1 MLRELYVKI
10 LNWAGHK
17 YSVYVLAVVSF
28 LEASI
33 FPIPPDAILLTVC
46 LSRPNRSLW
55 YALVCSLFSVL
66 GAVLGYFIGLTLWS
80 AVDVFFFNYMFSEN
94 AFLYVRN
101 LYHENSFLAILTAAF
116 TPIPFKVFT
125 IAAGVFKISL
135 ADLVIASAIGRSARF
150 FIEGGLF
157 YLFGPSIKTF
167 IDRYF
172 NLLTVIVTLLII
184 AAIIAYNLLKK

>member
-1 MLRELYVKI
+1 MLRELYVRI
-10 LNWAGHK
+10 LKWAEHK
-17 YSVYVLAVVSF
+17 YSLYVLAGVSF

-33 FPIPPDAILLTVC
+33 FPIPPDPILLTIC
-46 LSRPNRSLW
+46 LSRPKRSLW
-55 YALVCSLFSVL
+55 YAFICSLFSVL

-80 AVDVFFFNYMFSEN
+80 AVDGFFFNYIFSEKS
-94 AFLYVRN
+94 FFYVKN

-116 TPIPFKVFT
+116 TPIPYKVFT

-172 NLLTVIVTLLII
+172 NLITIIVMILII
-184 AAIIAYNLLKK
+184 AA

>member
-17 YSVYVLAVVSF
+17 YSVYVLAGVSF
-28 LEASI
+28 LEASV

-46 LSRPNRSLW
+46 LSRPKRSLW
-55 YALVCSLFSVL
+55 YAFVCSLFSVL

-94 AFLYVRN
+94 AFLYVKS
-101 LYHENSFLAILTAAF
+101 LYHENSFSAILTAAF

-135 ADLVIASAIGRSARF
+135 AELVLASAIGRSARF

-157 YLFGPSIKTF
+157 YLF
-167 IDRYF
+167 
-172 NLLTVIVTLLII
+172 
-184 AAIIAYNLLKK
+184 